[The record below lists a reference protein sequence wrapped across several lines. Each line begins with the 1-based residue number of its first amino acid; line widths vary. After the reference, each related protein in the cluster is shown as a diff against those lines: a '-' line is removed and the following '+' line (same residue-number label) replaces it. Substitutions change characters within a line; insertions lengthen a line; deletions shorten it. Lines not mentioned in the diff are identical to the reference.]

1 MPRRSPPAPPQPP
14 IPIWTNQPIVL
25 YHGTVTLF
33 VWSLMSAVN
42 VNAGN
47 PFRDFGR
54 GFYTTTNLE
63 QARAW
68 ARARARRMQLTPAVV
83 QFTLERHVLARLDTL
98 WFVAGSE
105 HAIDYWSFVRHC
117 RRGEDH
123 SRGGAN
129 PWYDVVVGPVARR
142 WLDELRAYRHYDQV
156 SFHTRLAA
164 ETLDQSNPRIV
175 R

>member
-1 MPRRSPPAPPQPP
+1 MNIDRMEPLIDATPFAPGATPTADP
-14 IPIWTNQPIVL
+14 NL
-25 YHGTVTLF
+25 DE
-33 VWSLMSAVN
+33 SA
-42 VNAGN
+42 
-47 PFRDFGR
+47 
-54 GFYTTTNLE
+54 Y
-63 QARAW
+63 
-68 ARARARRMQLTPAVV
+68 
-83 QFTLERHVLARLDTL
+83 FTLERHVLARLDTL
-98 WFVAGSE
+98 WIVVGSE